1 MGNGK
6 FIKRNSFII
15 ILASVFIFLSVLIY
29 FIHYFVFHDTH
40 HIFIYMVGD
49 LAFLPLE
56 VLLVSIIIER
66 ILNRREK
73 QDKLQKLN
81 MVIGTFFSE
90 MGNYL
95 LRDLLIYFHNREE
108 IAHHLNVN
116 AKWTKTDFQSARNYA
131 DHLKIDIDYKNV
143 DILRLKEYLSGKKE
157 FLLALLG
164 NPGLLENDRFTD
176 LLWAVTHLA
185 EELKARPTLDNLP
198 ENDLKHLSGDIQRFY
213 DHLAS
218 EWLDYTEHLK
228 ANYPYLFSL
237 VLRTHPF
244 QENPTAIVK

>member
-1 MGNGK
+1 M
-6 FIKRNSFII
+6 FKRNSFII
-15 ILASVFIFLSVLIY
+15 ILAAVFVAVSVIIY
-29 FIHYFVFHDTH
+29 FIHYLVFQDAH
-40 HIFIYMVGD
+40 HIFIFMLGD

-56 VLLVSIIIER
+56 VLLVSVIIER

-73 QDKLQKLN
+73 RDKLQKLN

-90 MGNYL
+90 VGNDL
-95 LRDLLIYFHNREE
+95 MRDLLVYFRNSKD
-108 IAHHLNVN
+108 IAQNLNVKSN
-116 AKWTKTDFQSARNYA
+116 WTKKDFEKAREYA
-131 DHLKIDIDYKNV
+131 DKLKIDIDYDNL
-143 DILRLKEYLSGKKE
+143 DFERLRDVLSGKRD
-157 FLLALLG
+157 FLLTMLG

-185 EELKARPTLDNLP
+185 EELKARPSLDNLAQ
-198 ENDLKHLSGDIQRFY
+198 NDRVHLSNDIQRFY

-244 QENPTAIVK
+244 QESPSAVVK

>member
-1 MGNGK
+1 ML
-6 FIKRNSFII
+6 KRNSFII
-15 ILASVFIFLSVLIY
+15 ILATVFIALSVIIY
-29 FIHYFVFHDTH
+29 FIHYLVFHDAH

-56 VLLVSIIIER
+56 VLLVSVIIER

-90 MGNYL
+90 VGNDV
-95 LRDLLIYFHNREE
+95 LRDLLVYFRNNKD
-108 IAHHLNVN
+108 IAQNLNIKGN
-116 AKWTKTDFQSARNYA
+116 WTKKDFEKAREYA
-131 DHLKIDIDYKNV
+131 DKLKIDIDYDKLDFNKLRNV
-143 DILRLKEYLSGKKE
+143 LSSKRD
-157 FLLALLG
+157 FLLTMLG

-185 EELKARPTLDNLP
+185 EELKARPSLDNLP
-198 ENDLKHLSGDIQRFY
+198 HNDLIHLSGDIQRFY

-244 QENPTAIVK
+244 QENPSSIVK

>member
-1 MGNGK
+1 VL
-6 FIKRNSFII
+6 KRNSFII
-15 ILASVFIFLSVLIY
+15 ILAAVFVALSAIL
-29 FIHYFVFHDTH
+29 YFVHYLIFQDAH

-56 VLLVSIIIER
+56 VLLVSVIIER

-90 MGNYL
+90 VGNDL
-95 LRDLLIYFHNREE
+95 LRDLLIYFRNSED
-108 IAHHLNVN
+108 IKKHLNIKGN
-116 AKWTKTDFQSARNYA
+116 WSKQDFDSAREYA
-131 DHLKIDIDYKNV
+131 NKLKIDIDYNSL
-143 DILRLKEYLSGKKE
+143 DFNRLQDVLSGKRD
-157 FLLALLG
+157 FLLTMLG

-185 EELKARPTLDNLP
+185 EELKARPSLDNLP
-198 ENDLKHLSGDIQRFY
+198 QNDLVHLSGDIQRFY

-218 EWLDYTEHLK
+218 EWLDYAEHLK

-244 QENPTAIVK
+244 QEVSSAIVK

>member
-1 MGNGK
+1 ML
-6 FIKRNSFII
+6 KRNSFII
-15 ILASVFIFLSVLIY
+15 ILAAVFIAVSVVIY
-29 FIHYFVFHDTH
+29 CIHYLVFQDTH
-40 HIFIYMVGD
+40 HIFIYLVGD

-56 VLLVSIIIER
+56 VLLVSVIIER

-73 QDKLQKLN
+73 LEKLQKLN

-90 MGNYL
+90 VGNDL
-95 LRDLLIYFHNREE
+95 LRDLLFYFRNNKE
-108 IAHHLNVN
+108 IAQNLGLKGN
-116 AKWTKTDFQSARNYA
+116 WTKKDFETARKYA
-131 DHLKIDIDYKNV
+131 DKLKIDIDYDRLDFNR
-143 DILRLKEYLSGKKE
+143 LRDVLAGKRD
-157 FLLALLG
+157 FLLTMLG

-185 EELKARPTLDNLP
+185 EELKARPSLDNLP
-198 ENDLKHLSGDIQRFY
+198 QNDRIHLSGDIQRFY

-228 ANYPYLFSL
+228 ASYPYLFSL

-244 QENPTAIVK
+244 QENPSAIVG

>member
-1 MGNGK
+1 ML
-6 FIKRNSFII
+6 KRNSFII
-15 ILASVFIFLSVLIY
+15 ILAAVFVALSAIL
-29 FIHYFVFHDTH
+29 YFVHYLIFQDAH

-56 VLLVSIIIER
+56 VLLVSVIIER

-90 MGNYL
+90 VGNDL
-95 LRDLLIYFHNREE
+95 LRDLLVYFRNSED
-108 IAHHLNVN
+108 IKKHLNIKGN
-116 AKWTKTDFQSARNYA
+116 WTKQDFDSAREYA
-131 DHLKIDIDYKNV
+131 NKLKIDIDYNSL
-143 DILRLKEYLSGKKE
+143 DFNRLQDVLSGKRD
-157 FLLALLG
+157 FLLTMLG

-185 EELKARPTLDNLP
+185 EELKARPSLDNLP
-198 ENDLKHLSGDIQRFY
+198 QNDLVHLSGDIQRFY

-218 EWLDYTEHLK
+218 EWLDYAEHLK
-228 ANYPYLFSL
+228 TNYPYLFSL

-244 QENPTAIVK
+244 QEGSSAIVK

>member
-1 MGNGK
+1 ML
-6 FIKRNSFII
+6 KRNSFII
-15 ILASVFIFLSVLIY
+15 ILAAVFVALSAIL
-29 FIHYFVFHDTH
+29 YFVHYLIFQDAH

-56 VLLVSIIIER
+56 VLLVSVIIER

-90 MGNYL
+90 VGNDL
-95 LRDLLIYFHNREE
+95 LRDLLIYFRNSED
-108 IAHHLNVN
+108 IKKHLNIKGN
-116 AKWTKTDFQSARNYA
+116 WSKQDFDSAREYA
-131 DHLKIDIDYKNV
+131 NKLKIDIDYNSL
-143 DILRLKEYLSGKKE
+143 DFNRLQDVLSGKRD
-157 FLLALLG
+157 FLLTMLG

-185 EELKARPTLDNLP
+185 EELKARPSLDNLP
-198 ENDLKHLSGDIQRFY
+198 QNDLVHLSGDIQRFY

-218 EWLDYTEHLK
+218 EWLDYAEHLK

-244 QENPTAIVK
+244 QEVSSAIVK

>member
-1 MGNGK
+1 V
-6 FIKRNSFII
+6 FVALSA
-15 ILASVFIFLSVLIY
+15 IL
-29 FIHYFVFHDTH
+29 YFVHYLIFQDAH

-56 VLLVSIIIER
+56 VLLVSVIIER

-90 MGNYL
+90 VGNDL
-95 LRDLLIYFHNREE
+95 LRDLLIYFRNSED
-108 IAHHLNVN
+108 IKKHLNIKGN
-116 AKWTKTDFQSARNYA
+116 WSKQDFDSAREYA
-131 DHLKIDIDYKNV
+131 NKLKIDIDYNSL
-143 DILRLKEYLSGKKE
+143 DFNRLQDVLSGKRD
-157 FLLALLG
+157 FLLTMLG

-185 EELKARPTLDNLP
+185 EELKARPSLDNLP
-198 ENDLKHLSGDIQRFY
+198 QNDLVHLSGDIQRFY

-218 EWLDYTEHLK
+218 EWLDYAEHLK

-244 QENPTAIVK
+244 QEVSSAIVK

>member
-1 MGNGK
+1 ML
-6 FIKRNSFII
+6 KRNSFII
-15 ILASVFIFLSVLIY
+15 TLAGVFVALSIFT
-29 FIHYFVFHDTH
+29 YFVHYLIFHDTH

-56 VLLVSIIIER
+56 VLLVSVIIER

-73 QDKLQKLN
+73 RDKLQKLN

-90 MGNYL
+90 VGNDV
-95 LRDLLIYFHNREE
+95 LRDLLVNFKNNKD
-108 IAHHLNVN
+108 IAQNLNIKGN
-116 AKWTKTDFQSARNYA
+116 WTKKDFEKAREYA
-131 DHLKIDIDYKNV
+131 DKLKIDIDYEKLDFN
-143 DILRLKEYLSGKKE
+143 RLLDVLSGKRD
-157 FLLALLG
+157 FLLTMLG

-176 LLWAVTHLA
+176 LLWAITHLA
-185 EELKARPTLDNLP
+185 EELKARPSLNNLP
-198 ENDLKHLSGDIQRFY
+198 ESDLLHLSGDIQRFY

-218 EWLDYTEHLK
+218 EWLDYVEHLK

-244 QENPTAIVK
+244 QENPSPVVK